1 MAEPLSPQIMEKIRN
16 ELLELDSDLV
26 DVDGRQLKPSQC
38 YRFETD
44 PLHVMFN
51 TNCPDKLR
59 DRVEEIIAKYTSDHE
74 SGTQYH

>member
-1 MAEPLSPQIMEKIRN
+1 MTEPLLPHIMEKIRN
-16 ELLELDSDLV
+16 ELLQLDTDLV
-26 DVDGRQLKPSQC
+26 DVDGKQLKPSQC

-59 DRVEEIIAKYTSDHE
+59 DRVEEILAKYTSDHE
-74 SGTQYH
+74 GGAQYH